1 MAVRDPHRDSG
12 LFRGH
17 EREHADRVHMGV
29 HDARVNLLEQ
39 FPAGVRVL
47 DWVAVWRNVE
57 HSTAQGLDLV
67 LGNHRRVSL
76 YDEIELHL
84 GTVDMAVMVHHGGL
98 DTTAHHP
105 ADYLGYSNRHWITDL
120 EPGLSRHNGRYRL
133 FLQSIDLWSACE
145 SRPFPLNE
153 PRIGVS
159 QEQPKPRRSYPIPFT
174 TCQGR
179 FLHPPQTPPAP
190 VTYFGGILHRFS
202 MNALL
207 ARDLKTVF
215 EI

>member
-1 MAVRDPHRDSG
+1 MINFRLCWLAALAG
-12 LFRGH
+12 GILFGSDFSLQAGTPKALVIMLDGTR
-17 EREHADRVHMGV
+17 ADVVDAAATPNLHKLIAGQWQPGYHGAYADNARSLS
-29 HDARVNLLEQ
+29 DARPNSA
-39 FPAGVRVL
+39 PNHTAIATGV
-47 DWVAVWRNVE
+47 
-57 HSTAQGLDLV
+57 TAAKHFSHD
-67 LGNHRRVSL
+67 
-76 YDEIELHL
+76 
-84 GTVDMAVMVHHGGL
+84 
-98 DTTAHHP
+98 
-105 ADYLGYSNRHWITDL
+105 LGYANRHWITVL

-159 QEQPKPRRSYPIPFT
+159 QEQPKPRRSYPIPFI

-179 FLHPPQTPPAP
+179 FLHPPQTHPAP